1 MNKRKEIFLLIGQ
14 KGSGKSFIGSI
25 LEKEFGIK
33 FIRVED
39 WAKQVRKN
47 RAVNN
52 EAYLNQ
58 VFQVIENGIR
68 NALNDIDKLVF
79 ESTGLTDYFD
89 QMLVSLKKDFKVTTI
104 GIYAD
109 NSICLDRVRSR
120 DQTIHINISDSQVTK
135 INEMVRERDYQTDFR
150 INNESK
156 TEKDLIKELENIFVS
171 SQS

>member
-109 NSICLDRVRSR
+109 NSICLDRVRTR

-135 INEMVRERDYQTDFR
+135 INDMVRERDYQTDFR

-156 TEKDLIKELENIFVS
+156 TEKALMKELEKILVS